1 MKGNYSEFSVEWYR
15 LVGASLCVQLGIM
28 IIADALTSFVW
39 ALKNFCVRCCDRSC
53 TLDARRTK
61 KRTQQDYEEIN
72 YGPEIEM
79 HEKYATM
86 LVVAL
91 LAFAYGPGL
100 PIMYLLAAVYFFV
113 NYWTDKIMI
122 FYNHRKPL
130 YFDEMLALQ
139 STKWLKVGVVLHFL
153 VGLMMYSNSKILPV
167 GEISTA

>member
-1 MKGNYSEFSVEWYR
+1 MY
-15 LVGASLCVQLGIM
+15 
-28 IIADALTSFVW
+28 
-39 ALKNFCVRCCDRSC
+39 
-53 TLDARRTK
+53 
-61 KRTQQDYEEIN
+61 
-72 YGPEIEM
+72 
-79 HEKYATM
+79 EKYATM

-91 LAFAYGPGL
+91 LAFTYGPGL

-139 STKWLKVGVVLHFL
+139 TTKWLKVGVVLHFL